1 MLSLS
6 DISFPS
12 ISPSSSSATDA
23 SFDAVIGC
31 IEDIIMGIIF
41 SFLFPVFAK
50 YNVSFC
56 SLDFSYFPNYIP

>member
-6 DISFPS
+6 DISFPC

-31 IEDIIMGIIF
+31 IEDIIMGIIYCF
-41 SFLFPVFAK
+41 IFTMFAK
-50 YNVSFC
+50 YNVSLC
-56 SLDFSYFPNYIP
+56 SLDFSYFPNYLP